1 MHIIWEPIQFISGT
15 YDISFMDIID
25 LSLVTYLLYRL
36 YKLARGTAAINIFFS
51 LIAIYFLY
59 QLVDILRMKFITQ
72 ILGGFI
78 SITFIVIVI
87 LFQQEIRKYLSQ
99 LGKGKLIKNKYLLK
113 FFNSENEDKL
123 NTKSIVK
130 ACTEFQK
137 TNTGAIIVITQTDD
151 LSFICENAVQI
162 DSEISYPL
170 LNSIFYKN
178 SPLHDGAI
186 VIRNNRIIA
195 ARCILPVNNDDDFP
209 GELGMRHRAAMGI
222 SEHSDALTIIISE
235 QNGKISYTQN
245 GKIKIGVSEK
255 QLSNLL
261 KNHFS

>member
-1 MHIIWEPIQFISGT
+1 MDIIWETIFTIGS
-15 YDISFMDIID
+15 YDISFIDIFDI
-25 LSLVTYLLYRL
+25 SLVSYLLFRL
-36 YKLARGTAAINIFFS
+36 YKLARGTSAINIFFG
-51 LIAIYFLY
+51 LIAIYFVY
-59 QLVDILRMKFITQ
+59 QIVDVLRMRFITQ

-87 LFQQEIRKYLSQ
+87 LFQQEIRNYLSK
-99 LGKGKLIKNKYLLK
+99 LGKGKIIKNKNLLK
-113 FFNSENEDKL
+113 YFNSENDTNL
-123 NTKSIVK
+123 NIKAIVK
-130 ACTEFQK
+130 ACAEFQK
-137 TNTGAIIVITQTDD
+137 TKTGAIIVLTQTDD
-151 LSFICENAVQI
+151 LNYICENAVNL

-170 LNSIFYKN
+170 LDSIFYKN

-186 VIRNNRIIA
+186 VIRNNKIIA
-195 ARCILPVNNDDDFP
+195 ARCILPVSNDDDFP

-261 KNHFS
+261 NKLFS

>member
-1 MHIIWEPIQFISGT
+1 MDIIWESIFTIGT
-15 YDISFMDIID
+15 YDISFMDVID
-25 LSLVTYLLYRL
+25 FSLVSYFLYRL

-59 QLVDILRMKFITQ
+59 QLVDVLRMKFITQ

-99 LGKGKLIKNKYLLK
+99 LGKGKLIQNKYLLK
-113 FFNSENEDKL
+113 FFNTENEDKL
-123 NTKSIVK
+123 NTQAIIK

-151 LSFICENAVQI
+151 LNFICENAVQI
-162 DSEISYPL
+162 DSKISYPL
-170 LNSIFYKN
+170 LDSIFYKN

-195 ARCILPVNNDDDFP
+195 ARCIY
-209 GELGMRHRAAMGI
+209 R
-222 SEHSDALTIIISE
+222 
-235 QNGKISYTQN
+235 
-245 GKIKIGVSEK
+245 
-255 QLSNLL
+255 
-261 KNHFS
+261 

>member
-1 MHIIWEPIQFISGT
+1 MDIIWESIFTLGT
-15 YDISFMDIID
+15 YNISFMDIID
-25 LSLVTYLLYRL
+25 LSLVSYLLYRL

-59 QLVDILRMKFITQ
+59 QIVDVLRMKFITQ

-123 NTKSIVK
+123 NTKAIVK

-137 TNTGAIIVITQTDD
+137 TNTGAIIVITQSDD

-162 DSEISYPL
+162 NSEINYPL
-170 LNSIFYKN
+170 LDSIFYKN

-195 ARCILPVNNDDDFP
+195 ARCILPVTNDDDFP
-209 GELGMRHRAAMGI
+209 AELGMRHRAAVGV
-222 SEHSDALTIIISE
+222 SEHSDALTIIVSE
-235 QNGKISYTQN
+235 QNGKISCAQN
-245 GKIKIGVSEK
+245 GKIRVDLSEIQLRNTINKI
-255 QLSNLL
+255 N
-261 KNHFS
+261 

>member
-1 MHIIWEPIQFISGT
+1 MDIIWESIFTIGT
-15 YDISFMDIID
+15 YKISFMDIID
-25 LSLVTYLLYRL
+25 LSLVSYLLYRL

-59 QLVDILRMKFITQ
+59 QLVDVLRMKFITQ

-113 FFNSENEDKL
+113 FFNSENENKL
-123 NTKSIVK
+123 NTKAIVK

-162 DSEISYPL
+162 NSEISYPL
-170 LNSIFYKN
+170 LQSIFYKN

-186 VIRNNRIIA
+186 IIRNNKIIS
-195 ARCILPVNNDDDFP
+195 ARCILPVTNDDDFP
-209 GELGMRHRAAMGI
+209 GELGMRHRAAVGV
-222 SEHSDALTIIISE
+222 SEHSDALTIIVSE
-235 QNGKISYTQN
+235 QNGKISSAQH
-245 GKIKIGVSEK
+245 GKIRVDLSETQLRNTINKI
-255 QLSNLL
+255 N
-261 KNHFS
+261 

>member
-1 MHIIWEPIQFISGT
+1 MDIIWESIFTIGT

-25 LSLVTYLLYRL
+25 LSLVSYLLYRL

-59 QLVDILRMKFITQ
+59 QLVDVFRMKFITQ

-113 FFNSENEDKL
+113 FFNSKNENKL
-123 NTKSIVK
+123 NTKAIVK
-130 ACTEFQK
+130 ACKKFQK

-162 DSEISYPL
+162 NSEISYPL
-170 LNSIFYKN
+170 LESIFYKN

-186 VIRNNRIIA
+186 IIRNNRIIS
-195 ARCILPVNNDDDFP
+195 ARCILPVTNDDDFP
-209 GELGMRHRAAMGI
+209 GELGMRHRAAVGV
-222 SEHSDALTIIISE
+222 SEHSDALTIIVSE
-235 QNGKISYTQN
+235 QNGKISCTQH
-245 GKIKIGVSEK
+245 GKIRVDLSEIQLRNTINKI
-255 QLSNLL
+255 N
-261 KNHFS
+261 

>member
-1 MHIIWEPIQFISGT
+1 MDIIWEAIFTIGT
-15 YDISFMDIID
+15 YNISFMDIID
-25 LSLVTYLLYRL
+25 LSLVSYFLYRL

-59 QLVDILRMKFITQ
+59 QLVDVLRMKFITQ

-99 LGKGKLIKNKYLLK
+99 LGKGKLIQNKYLLK
-113 FFNSENEDKL
+113 FFNTENEDKL
-123 NTKSIVK
+123 NTQAIIK

-170 LNSIFYKN
+170 LDSIFYKN

-195 ARCILPVNNDDDFP
+195 ARCILPVTNDDNFP
-209 GELGMRHRAAMGI
+209 GKLGRRHRAAVGV
-222 SEHSDALTIIISE
+222 SEHSDALTIIVSE
-235 QNGKISYTQN
+235 QNGKISCAQN
-245 GKIKIGVSEK
+245 GKIRVDLSEIQLRNTINKI
-255 QLSNLL
+255 N
-261 KNHFS
+261 